1 MRNTVTAPAATST
14 LATSCD
20 MAPAL
25 TATEVTATMMGSAV
39 VQYRAM
45 VRRLCVE
52 MSRVSLPVV
61 SATKMGT
68 ARMSSSMRMKPTS
81 SPGCA
86 NTAMRSIFAPD
97 TTKKMGMRKP

>member
-1 MRNTVTAPAATST
+1 MRNTLHAPAATST
-14 LATSCD
+14 LAVSCG

-39 VQYRAM
+39 VQYSATA
-45 VRRLCVE
+45 RRLCVD
-52 MSRVSLPVV
+52 MSRVPFAVD

-68 ARMSSSMRMKPTS
+68 ARMSSKSAMNPTS
-81 SPGCA
+81 RAGWA

-97 TTKKMGMRKP
+97 TVKNTGMRNP